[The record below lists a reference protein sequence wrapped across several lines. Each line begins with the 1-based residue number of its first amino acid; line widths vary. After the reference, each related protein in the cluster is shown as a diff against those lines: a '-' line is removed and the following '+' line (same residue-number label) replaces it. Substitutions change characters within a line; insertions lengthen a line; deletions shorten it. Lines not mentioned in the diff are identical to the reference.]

1 MNNEIRIGKP
11 ILQKLNLNLN
21 LTLNQKYLN
30 HSGILAKT
38 SELNKTIMK
47 ITSLIFNL
55 RAW

>member
-30 HSGILAKT
+30 RSGRLAKT

-47 ITSLIFNL
+47 IISLILNL
-55 RAW
+55 RA